1 MYEMNFFDKL
11 SSIQLLEQNFCDFN
25 SQKEKSNMV
34 QALKKSV
41 TKSELTKNLP
51 PVNTKEVDSE
61 QLPEATIS
69 NVDQRKVFSRFLEAS
84 CDCC

>member
-11 SSIQLLEQNFCDFN
+11 SSIQLLEKNFCDFN

-41 TKSELTKNLP
+41 TKSELTKKLP

>member
-1 MYEMNFFDKL
+1 
-11 SSIQLLEQNFCDFN
+11 
-25 SQKEKSNMV
+25 MV

-51 PVNTKEVDSE
+51 PVNTKKADSE
-61 QLPEATIS
+61 QLPEATIL
-69 NVDQRKVFSRFLEAS
+69 NFDQRKVFSRFLEAS